1 VDAVAQQRHERVD
14 GAARIE
20 FKVGHDGRTVLG
32 DLYQRAPCRVLF
44 PSVESGEPTQAVLLT
59 TSGGLTG
66 GDRTDVQIGVRPGAQ
81 ATVTTQAAEKLYRAL
96 PQDPET
102 AIRVGMRVDAGGWGE
117 WLAQET
123 IVFEGARLRREFR
136 AEVAPTARLLATE
149 TLVLGRTAM
158 GERFETGLIHDTW
171 QIRRAGR
178 LIWADALHLDGDIAA
193 VLAAPF
199 GFGTAVACSNVVYV
213 AEDAAA
219 RLAGVR
225 ELLGKCRVQAAATAF
240 DGLLLTRL
248 LSDDAAALR
257 AAVIALVGEIRE
269 LAAALPARL
278 PRVWY
283 C

>member
-1 VDAVAQQRHERVD
+1 VVAVAQKHQRAD

-20 FKVGHDGRTVLG
+20 FKVGPDGRTALG

-44 PSVESGEPTQAVLLT
+44 PAVELAEPTQAVLLT

-66 GDRTDVQIGVRPGAQ
+66 GDRIAAAIEIGPEAR

-96 PQDPET
+96 PDESET
-102 AIRVGMRVDAGGWGE
+102 SIQVEMRVAAGGWAE

-123 IVFEGARLRREFR
+123 IVFDGARLRREFH
-136 AEVAPTARLLATE
+136 ADVDLTARLLATE

-158 GERFETGLIHDTW
+158 GERFEAGAIHDTW
-171 QIRRAGR
+171 RIRRGGR
-178 LIWADALHLDGDIAA
+178 LVWADSLHLQGDIAK

-199 GFGTAVACSNVVYV
+199 GFGTAVACSNVLYV
-213 AEDAAA
+213 GEDAAA
-219 RLAGVR
+219 HLAGVR
-225 ELLGKCRVQAAATAF
+225 GLLNTCRVPAAATAF

-248 LSDDAAALR
+248 LSEDAAALR
-257 AAVIALVGEIRE
+257 VAVIALVAGIRQ
-269 LAAALPARL
+269 LAAALPPRL

>member
-1 VDAVAQQRHERVD
+1 MDAVARQHERAD

-20 FKVGHDGRTVLG
+20 FKVGPDGRTVLG
-32 DLYQRAPCRVLF
+32 DLYQRAPCRALF
-44 PSVESGEPTQAVLLT
+44 PSVECGEPTQAVLLT

-66 GDRTDVQIGVRPGAQ
+66 GDRTEVHVGIRRDAR

-96 PQDPET
+96 AQDPDT
-102 AIRVGMRVDAGGWGE
+102 SIQVRMKVDAGGWAE

-123 IVFEGARLRREFR
+123 IVFEGARLRRDFH
-136 AEVAPTARLLATE
+136 ADVDPTARLLATE
-149 TLVLGRTAM
+149 SLVLGRTAM
-158 GERFETGLIHDTW
+158 GERFETGLIHDSW
-171 QIRRAGR
+171 RIRRAGR
-178 LIWADALHLDGDIAA
+178 LVWADALHLEGDITE

-213 AEDAAA
+213 GEDAAA
-219 RLAGVR
+219 RLPQVR
-225 ELLGKCRVQAAATAF
+225 ELLGNCRVPAAATAF

-257 AAVIALVGEIRE
+257 AAVVALVGGIRQ
-269 LAAALPARL
+269 LTAALAPRL

>member
-1 VDAVAQQRHERVD
+1 MDAVARQHERAD

-20 FKVGHDGRTVLG
+20 FKVGPDGRTVLG
-32 DLYQRAPCRVLF
+32 DLYQRAPCRALF
-44 PSVESGEPTQAVLLT
+44 PSVESAEPPQAVLLT

-66 GDRTDVQIGVRPGAQ
+66 GDRTAVEIEVRRGAQ

-102 AIRVGMRVDAGGWGE
+102 MIQVGMKVDAGGWAE

-136 AEVAPTARLLATE
+136 ADVAPTARLLATE

-158 GERFETGLIHDTW
+158 GERFETGSIHDSW
-171 QIRRAGR
+171 QIRRGGR
-178 LIWADALHLDGDIAA
+178 LVWADALHLEGDIAG

-199 GFGTAVACSNVVYV
+199 GFGTAVACANVVYV
-213 AEDAAA
+213 GKDAAA
-219 RLAGVR
+219 HLAGVR
-225 ELLGKCRVQAAATAF
+225 ELLTKCSVPAAATTF

-248 LSDDAAALR
+248 LSQDAAALR
-257 AAVIALVGEIRE
+257 VAVIAVVGGIRQ
-269 LAAALPARL
+269 LAAALPSRL